1 VFELAGHS
9 AVVKN
14 CRGYSGKSDD
24 SVSGVVFVLD
34 VENVLAA
41 NIAAL
46 LGRDDTP
53 ANIAQIV
60 QSYFEPITETDTRQD
75 KLYPGLVEE
84 RVSYHA
90 ENKPEITFTG
100 FRPKNQQSDPER
112 TAWIGSISFTPRMGA
127 RFDVRCLIRIEDPQ
141 AGLMDYLRR
150 NIYSAVR
157 VELKCDTGFRFE
169 IKQTSQAPV
178 SMELPLPEPTDR
190 DQKEIDDVVDTME
203 REGTPP
209 PKKKAAERAPKRK
222 TARAKKAA

>member
-46 LGRDDTP
+46 LGR
-53 ANIAQIV
+53 
-60 QSYFEPITETDTRQD
+60 
-75 KLYPGLVEE
+75 
-84 RVSYHA
+84 VSYHA
-90 ENKPEITFTG
+90 ENKHEITFTG